1 MMTQTTASR
10 FGTVINCI
18 DGRVQEPVT
27 QWLRERY
34 YLDYVDAITEP
45 GVDKVLALGPTEEV
59 ERLREKV
66 RISLARHGS
75 SVIAVVGHHE
85 CAASPGSKDSHLAQI
100 RQALHVVRLWG
111 FAATVEGLWVNEAR
125 EVETVAG

>member
-1 MMTQTTASR
+1 MGQPAASR

-18 DGRVQEPVT
+18 DGRVQEPVAK
-27 QWLRERY
+27 WLRERY

-45 GVDKVLALGPTEEV
+45 GADKVLALGPAEEV
-59 ERLREKV
+59 ERLREKA
-66 RISLARHGS
+66 RLSLARHGS

-85 CAASPGSKDSHLAQI
+85 CAASPGTKELHLAQI

-125 EVETVAG
+125 EVEVVGG